1 MAVAT
6 LNDVVDILKEQNNTL
21 NELKDQGKKNTL
33 QDLENRREKARGGKS
48 KSGDKTVATVVK
60 GAEDTSLALMGLVA
74 AVVAI
79 GRGFVSSALK
89 SIKDFYATV
98 FKGFTRLFNGIIKLF
113 KIDVLLARFGVLIS
127 RIVDPIMGLFRSIRG
142 FFSSAALKITDS
154 IGGGLKI
161 VDNFR
166 ANFLTG
172 FRNFGKV
179 LTGAVP
185 DVLKFE
191 DFSTFAG
198 RFGAGV
204 RAVMNAVLGP
214 LMSAENIADMGK
226 VADSI
231 MEPIRGVIASVKK
244 FFTAEG
250 PIGRIFTMVKS
261 AFGFAEEG
269 SKFMGVLGSVGR
281 ILGRLFYPLTIIMSI
296 WDTVKGAIEGF
307 EQDGFL
313 GGIAGAINGLLGSLI
328 GAPLDLLKDGI
339 SWILSKFGFEDAS
352 KFLDKFSFTDLIK
365 KAVYGLINGFIEG
378 IAVILDKMPLVPGFV
393 ADKVRGFKLSGGAA
407 PAGGETE
414 SADPAPQP
422 PPEPAKR
429 VTPKAEEK
437 PNDDLSRITKPEPE
451 VDPRIK
457 KSQERVARL
466 EELVPRMERQL
477 KMGGASD
484 EFISNHRGMNR
495 AKATLEKE
503 RAKLELLQE
512 QAKLDVNRA
521 ASTGAGTVAVGG
533 GNNSGNN
540 SNNITNINSGG
551 SGQRSATNLGVSHL
565 PAT

>member
-6 LNDVVDILKEQNNTL
+6 LNDVVDILKEQNSAL
-21 NELKDQGKKNTL
+21 NELRDQGKKNTL
-33 QDLENRREKARGGKS
+33 QDLENRREKARGSKS
-48 KSGDKTVATVVK
+48 KGSDKTVATIVK
-60 GAEDTSLALMGLVA
+60 GAEDTGLALMGLVA
-74 AVVAI
+74 AIAAFS
-79 GRGFVSSALK
+79 RGFISGALK
-89 SIKDFYATV
+89 SVKDLFNV
-98 FKGFTRLFNGIIKLF
+98 FSGLFTKLFNGIIKLF
-113 KIDVLLARFGVLIS
+113 KIDVLLARFGGLIS
-127 RIVDPIMGLFRSIRG
+127 RIVDPIMDLLRSFRGLFSKA
-142 FFSSAALKITDS
+142 SLKITDT
-154 IGGGLKI
+154 IADGLKI
-161 VDNFR
+161 VDNFKT
-166 ANFLTG
+166 NFLAG

-191 DFSTFAG
+191 DFTTFAG

-226 VADSI
+226 VADAI
-231 MEPIRGVIASVKK
+231 MEPIRAVIASVGK
-244 FFTAEG
+244 FFSAEG
-250 PIGRIFTMVKS
+250 PIGRVFTMVKS

-281 ILGRLFYPLTIIMSI
+281 IFGRLLYPITVIMSI
-296 WDTVKGAIEGF
+296 WDAVKGAIEGF

-339 SWILSKFGFEDAS
+339 SWILSKFGFKDAA

-365 KAVYGLINGFIEG
+365 QAVYGLINGFIEG
-378 IAVILDKMPLVPGFV
+378 IAKVVSVLPFV
-393 ADKVRGFKLSGGAA
+393 GDVAAKKVRSFKLTGGAS
-407 PAGGETE
+407 PAEGETE

-437 PNDDLSRITKPEPE
+437 SDDLSRVTKPEPE

-466 EELVPRMERQL
+466 EELVPKMENKLRMS
-477 KMGGASD
+477 GASD
-484 EFISNHRGMNR
+484 EQIANHRGMNR

-512 QAKLDVNRA
+512 QAKLDANRV
-521 ASTGAGTVAVGG
+521 ASSGVGTVAVGG

-540 SNNITNINSGG
+540 SNNVTNINSGG
-551 SGQRSATNLGVSHL
+551 SGQRSATNLGVGHL